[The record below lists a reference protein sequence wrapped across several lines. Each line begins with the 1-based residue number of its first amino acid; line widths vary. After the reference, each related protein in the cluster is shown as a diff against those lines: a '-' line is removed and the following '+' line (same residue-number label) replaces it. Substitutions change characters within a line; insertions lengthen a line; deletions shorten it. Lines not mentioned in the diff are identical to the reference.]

1 MISVVVLQ
9 NSMDLLKGEVG
20 SYSKTCA
27 TSTVDG
33 NEAIGVEA
41 ERVLD
46 ITEEED
52 QEPTTIT
59 IIKTE
64 PNVSCVPVV
73 SVKHISYRLYP
84 ELPSNVSVCPCE
96 TNILL

>member
-9 NSMDLLKGEVG
+9 KRMDLLKGELG
-20 SYSKTCA
+20 SSGKKYT

-33 NEAIGVEA
+33 NEAIGVEG

-46 ITEEED
+46 ITEGED

-59 IIKTE
+59 VIKTE
-64 PNVSCVPVV
+64 PNASCVPVV
-73 SVKHISYRLYP
+73 SVMYNSYWLYP
-84 ELPSNVSVCPCE
+84 ELPSDVSVCPCE

>member
-20 SYSKTCA
+20 SYSKTCV

-33 NEAIGVEA
+33 NEAIGVKA

-52 QEPTTIT
+52 QETTTIT
-59 IIKTE
+59 VIKTE

-73 SVKHISYRLYP
+73 SVTHISYRLYP